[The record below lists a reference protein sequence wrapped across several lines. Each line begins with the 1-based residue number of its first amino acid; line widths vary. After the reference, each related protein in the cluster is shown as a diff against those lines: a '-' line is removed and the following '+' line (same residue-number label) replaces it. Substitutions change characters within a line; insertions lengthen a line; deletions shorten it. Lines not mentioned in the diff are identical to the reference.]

1 MSIFEEPK
9 IDCHVH
15 VLDPD
20 RFPYAADTHYRPAGQ
35 ETGTFEQLIALL
47 DAYGTRHA
55 LIVGPNSGYGL
66 DNRCLLDALAR
77 GNGRFRGIAVV
88 RNDASASEL
97 TRLKEAGI
105 VGVAW
110 NATFYGV
117 PYYADAA
124 PLLARLRDL
133 DLCMSLQV
141 EHDQLVALAPML
153 RAAGTRVLIDHC
165 GRPTAVAG
173 LEQPGFRAVQ
183 DLAASGNAYVKLS
196 GVSKITREAFPYA
209 SAQPYLEALLAAFT
223 PERCLWASDWP
234 YLRAAARMDYG
245 VLLRHIERILPD
257 PLVRRRVLW
266 ETPKTLLGFDG

>member
-35 ETGTFEQLIALL
+35 ETGTFEQLVALL

-88 RNDASASEL
+88 RNDVSATEL

-124 PLLARLRDL
+124 SLLARLRDL
-133 DLCMSLQV
+133 DLCVSLQV

-153 RAAGTRVLIDHC
+153 RAAGTRVLVDHC
-165 GRPTAVAG
+165 GRPTAAAG
-173 LEQPGFRAVQ
+173 LQQPGFRAVQ
-183 DLAASGNAYVKLS
+183 ELAASGNAYIKLS
-196 GVSKITREAFPYA
+196 GVGKITRDAFPYA
-209 SAQPYLEALLAAFT
+209 SAQPYVEALLAAFT

-245 VLLRHIERILPD
+245 VLLRHIERVLPD
-257 PLVRRRVLW
+257 PVVRRRVLW
-266 ETPKTLLGFDG
+266 ETPKALLGFDG